1 MPLQR
6 HHKIIIGGVSFL
18 LIAFMT
24 MSSLFMYMIFTKQA
38 TDVNELNR
46 GITNLQ
52 TETQTKFS
60 ELSTSV
66 LEIETGL
73 KSLGSQVG
81 SLDNEMTELKA
92 SASSDFSGVIED
104 AIKSVV
110 TIRTD
115 ISQGSGF
122 VIADG
127 GYIVTNAH
135 VIQGATAAQIIT
147 YDEKTHNKV
156 WVIGKNEN
164 MDIALLKIESSIY
177 DSLTLGNSENVQIG
191 EKVITIGNPLG
202 LQFSV
207 SEGII
212 SAVHR
217 EGDNGLKAYI
227 QTDAALNSGNSGG
240 PLINTAGKVIG
251 INNFKIDGGENL
263 GFSLESDYIKSTVNE
278 IFQEVYSRDLI

>member
-1 MPLQR
+1 
-6 HHKIIIGGVSFL
+6 
-18 LIAFMT
+18 
-24 MSSLFMYMIFTKQA
+24 MIFTKQA